1 MRFLIICSHAGRG
14 HPNWTRLLLA
24 RRGSPTAAKRRMDVS
39 IAILRLAPY
48 DPMMQRA
55 EALVIGGGVAGAAV
69 ATRLARAGRAVVLV
83 ERKAGAHDKVCGE
96 FVSSEAALYLGD
108 LNIDLERLGAVRISK
123 VRLYSGNKAVVA
135 QLPFPALSL
144 SRRVLDE
151 ALVRAASK
159 SGAAVLRGRSVRSLQ
174 SIDGQWIAR
183 LEDGHTLSGA
193 NAFLATGKHDLKG
206 WKRPQGVQGDLVA
219 FKMHYRLR
227 PAQIAALGSNVELYL
242 YPGGYAGLELV
253 EDGIA
258 NLCLVIRMR
267 HLAMLNHSWESLI
280 SVLRSDFLPL
290 QQRLAGSDPC
300 WNRPLAISSIP
311 YGYVKRLADGPWH
324 LGDQAA
330 VIPSFSGDGISI
342 ALHSARLAAEY
353 YLAGKSTSQFQGRLA
368 RDIAEQVRRATLI
381 SRVLVHPGG
390 QAIAI
395 ALARIFPDLLRV
407 VARYTRIPSRRIN
420 VGHAVRLPEL
430 S

>member
-1 MRFLIICSHAGRG
+1 MMR
-14 HPNWTRLLLA
+14 
-24 RRGSPTAAKRRMDVS
+24 
-39 IAILRLAPY
+39 
-48 DPMMQRA
+48 QA

-69 ATRLARAGRAVVLV
+69 AARLARAGRAVVLI
-83 ERKAGAHDKVCGE
+83 ERRAGAHDKVCGE
-96 FVSSEAALYLGD
+96 FVSSEAALYLRD
-108 LNIDLERLGAVRISK
+108 LNIDLERLGAVQIST
-123 VRLYSGNKAVVA
+123 VWLYAGNKAVAA

-151 ALVRAASK
+151 ALVCAAST
-159 SGAAVLRGRSVRSLQ
+159 SGAAVLRGRAVRSLQ

-183 LEDGHTLSGA
+183 LEDGQTLSGA
-193 NAFLATGKHDLKG
+193 EAFLATGKHDLKG

-227 PAQIAALGSNVELYL
+227 AEQIAALRSNVELYL

-267 HLAMLNHSWESLI
+267 HFATLNHSWESLI
-280 SVLRSDFLPL
+280 SALRSDLLPL

-300 WNRPLAISSIP
+300 WTRPLAISSIP

-353 YLAGKSTSQFQGRLA
+353 YLGGKSTSQFQGRLA
-368 RDIAEQVRRATLI
+368 RDIGEQVRRATLI
-381 SRVLVHPGG
+381 SRMLVHPTG
-390 QAIAI
+390 QALAL
-395 ALARIFPDLLRV
+395 ALARMFPDLLRV
-407 VARYTRIPSRRIN
+407 VAHYTRIPSQRID
-420 VGHAVRLPEL
+420 VGQPPPVRALRLQKRSGIDIP
-430 S
+430 

>member
-1 MRFLIICSHAGRG
+1 MMR
-14 HPNWTRLLLA
+14 
-24 RRGSPTAAKRRMDVS
+24 
-39 IAILRLAPY
+39 
-48 DPMMQRA
+48 RA
-55 EALVIGGGVAGAAV
+55 EALVIGGGVAGTTVAA
-69 ATRLARAGRAVVLV
+69 RLARAGRAVLLI
-83 ERKAGAHDKVCGE
+83 ERKAEAHDKVCGE
-96 FVSSEAALYLGD
+96 FVSSEAALYLRD

-123 VRLYSGNKAVVA
+123 VRLYAGNKAVA
-135 QLPFPALSL
+135 TQLPFPALSL

-151 ALVRAASK
+151 ALLSVASA
-159 SGAAVLRGRSVRSLQ
+159 SGAAVLRGRAVRSLQ

-183 LEDGHTLSGA
+183 LEDGHTLSAGE
-193 NAFLATGKHDLKG
+193 AFLATGKHDLKG

-219 FKMHYRLR
+219 FKMHYRLL
-227 PAQIAALGSNVELYL
+227 PEQIAALRSNVELYL

-258 NLCLVIRMR
+258 NLCLVVRT
-267 HLAMLNHSWESLI
+267 HHFAMLNHSWESLI
-280 SVLRSDFLPL
+280 SALRSGFLPL

-311 YGYVKRLADGPWH
+311 YGYVKRLADGPWR

-353 YLAGKSTSQFQGRLA
+353 YLAGKSTSQFQSRLA
-368 RDIAEQVRRATLI
+368 RDLSEQVRRATLI
-381 SRVLVHPGG
+381 SRMLVHPSG
-390 QAIAI
+390 QAAAI

-407 VARYTRIPSRRIN
+407 VARWTRIPSRR
-420 VGHAVRLPEL
+420 VGVGRSIRLPER

>member
-1 MRFLIICSHAGRG
+1 
-14 HPNWTRLLLA
+14 LA
-24 RRGSPTAAKRRMDVS
+24 RRGSPTAAKRRMNVS
-39 IAILRLAPY
+39 IATLRLAPY
-48 DPMMQRA
+48 DPMMQWA

-96 FVSSEAALYLGD
+96 FVSSEAAVYLHD
-108 LNIDLERLGAVRISK
+108 LNIDLERLGAVQISM
-123 VRLYSGNKAVVA
+123 VRLYAGNKAVVA

-151 ALVRAASK
+151 ALVRAAST
-159 SGAAVLRGRSVRSLQ
+159 SGAAVLRGRAVRSLQ
-174 SIDGQWIAR
+174 SIDGQWVAR

-227 PAQIAALGSNVELYL
+227 PAQVAALRSNVELYL

-280 SVLRSDFLPL
+280 SALRSDFLPL

-300 WNRPLAISSIP
+300 WNRPIAISSIP
-311 YGYVKRLADGPWH
+311 YGYVKRLAHGPWH

-353 YLAGKSTSQFQGRLA
+353 YLAGKSTSQFHGRLA

-381 SRVLVHPGG
+381 SRVLVHPSG

-407 VARYTRIPSRRIN
+407 VARQTRIPSRRIN
-420 VGHAVRLPEL
+420 VGRAVRLPEL

>member
-1 MRFLIICSHAGRG
+1 MRR
-14 HPNWTRLLLA
+14 T
-24 RRGSPTAAKRRMDVS
+24 
-39 IAILRLAPY
+39 
-48 DPMMQRA
+48 

-69 ATRLARAGRAVVLV
+69 AARLARAGRGVVLV
-83 ERKAGAHDKVCGE
+83 ERRAEAHDKVCGE
-96 FVSSEAALYLGD
+96 FVSSEAALYLRD
-108 LNIDLERLGAVRISK
+108 LNIDLERLGAVRIST
-123 VRLYSGNKAVVA
+123 VRLYAGNKAVAA

-151 ALVRAASK
+151 ALVCAAST
-159 SGAAVLRGRSVRSLQ
+159 SGAAVLRGRAVRSLQ

-183 LEDGHTLSGA
+183 LEDGDTLSGA
-193 NAFLATGKHDLKG
+193 EAFLATGKHDLKG

-227 PAQIAALGSNVELYL
+227 PAEIAALQSNVEMYL

-258 NLCLVIRMR
+258 NLCLVIRTHHFAR
-267 HLAMLNHSWESLI
+267 LDHSWESLI
-280 SVLRSDFLPL
+280 SALRSNFLPL
-290 QQRLAGSDPC
+290 RQRLAGSHPC

-311 YGYVKRLADGPWH
+311 YGYVKKLADGPWH

-353 YLAGKSTSQFQGRLA
+353 YLAGKPTSQFQGRLA

-381 SRVLVHPGG
+381 SRMLVHPSG
-390 QAIAI
+390 QAITI
-395 ALARIFPDLLRV
+395 ALARIFPGLLRV
-407 VARYTRIPSRRIN
+407 VARWTRIPSRRIDIAR
-420 VGHAVRLPEL
+420 AVRLPEL
-430 S
+430 IRDH

>member
-1 MRFLIICSHAGRG
+1 MFHFVSRAFETMMRR
-14 HPNWTRLLLA
+14 T
-24 RRGSPTAAKRRMDVS
+24 D
-39 IAILRLAPY
+39 
-48 DPMMQRA
+48 
-55 EALVIGGGVAGAAV
+55 ALVIGGGVAGAAV
-69 ATRLARAGRAVVLV
+69 ATRLARAGRGVVLI

-96 FVSSEAALYLGD
+96 FVSSEAALYLRD
-108 LNIDLERLGAVRISK
+108 LNIDLERLGAVRIST
-123 VRLYSGNKAVVA
+123 VRLYAGNRAVA
-135 QLPFPALSL
+135 AKLPFPALSL

-151 ALVRAASK
+151 ALVHAALK
-159 SGAAVLRGRSVRSLQ
+159 SGAAVYRGRAVRSLQ
-174 SIDGQWIAR
+174 SINGQWIAR
-183 LEDGHTLSGA
+183 LEDGRTLSGA
-193 NAFLATGKHDLKG
+193 EAFLATGKHDLKG

-227 PAQIAALGSNVELYL
+227 PEQIAALRSNVELYL

-258 NLCLVIRMR
+258 NLCLVIRR
-267 HLAMLNHSWESLI
+267 RSFAMLEHSWESLI
-280 SVLRSDFLPL
+280 SALRSDFLPL
-290 QQRLAGSDPC
+290 QQKLAGSDPC

-311 YGYVKRLADGPWH
+311 YGYVKKLADGPWH

-368 RDIAEQVRRATLI
+368 RDLAEQVGRATLI
-381 SRVLVHPGG
+381 SRLLVHPSG

-407 VARYTRIPSRRIN
+407 VARSTRIPPRRIE
-420 VGHAVRLPEL
+420 VGRSARLPEL